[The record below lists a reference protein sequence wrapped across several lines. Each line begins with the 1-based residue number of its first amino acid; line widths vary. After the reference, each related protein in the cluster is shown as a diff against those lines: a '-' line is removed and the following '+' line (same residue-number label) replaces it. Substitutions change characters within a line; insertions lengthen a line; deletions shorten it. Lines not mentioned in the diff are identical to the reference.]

1 MLPIFFH
8 IPEIHCSMETYGVTL
23 SFFHIVVVVA
33 VWMVGIE
40 KREDLVVRVEG
51 GGGRRKRRG
60 NDCFQKDL
68 W

>member
-1 MLPIFFH
+1 
-8 IPEIHCSMETYGVTL
+8 MENYGVNL
-23 SFFHIVVVVA
+23 SFFHFVVVVA

-51 GGGRRKRRG
+51 GGGRRRG

-68 W
+68 Q

>member
-8 IPEIHCSMETYGVTL
+8 IPEIQCSMENYGVNL
-23 SFFHIVVVVA
+23 SFFHFVVVVA

-51 GGGRRKRRG
+51 GGGRRRRG

-68 W
+68 Q